1 MKEKIETLH
10 TVITE
15 KLGSEL
21 LSRALYILFLLKL
34 VMLIGFGSYYFNKRK
49 QEKAKQLNDMRM
61 RKIRE
66 NQIKV
71 WEKDI
76 SEYTSA
82 NSKNESSLE
91 EDQKEENK
99 HKKKSKLSWM
109 SANSNSHLNP
119 HFSHLS
125 TYKPSVSKRYPCKK
139 CCG

>member
-1 MKEKIETLH
+1 MKEKIKTLH
-10 TVITE
+10 TIITE
-15 KLGSEL
+15 KLDSEL
-21 LSRALYILFLLKL
+21 LSKALYILFLLKL

-91 EDQKEENK
+91 EDQEENK
-99 HKKKSKLSWM
+99 QKKKSKLSWM
-109 SANSNSHLNP
+109 STNSNSHLNP